1 MNVSKPLR
9 GRLRPALPLILASF
23 LLLLCG
29 GATASNDQQLQQASQ
44 QLRSRQYQQALQSI
58 QKAPASGRR
67 SLMAGVAYL
76 RLNKP
81 EEALPHLAD
90 AERGYPLLAD
100 HAASLRAKTLFQLKQ
115 YREAADAATKAA
127 KLSRVASLAR
137 QMEKLTADALFE
149 SGDLKAALLAY
160 QQFSI
165 RHTLG
170 SDSVD
175 ARYQA
180 ALCRERLG
188 DLPAALTEY
197 RSIWLL
203 HPASP
208 QADKAFQAM
217 KQQESSGGT
226 AFSPEELYQRAT
238 LLLAAGRANDAAWAL
253 AAIPR
258 SNLPDDLLAR
268 IELKSGQAA
277 IKQRKF
283 TLAEKFLTRAA
294 AARNT
299 SIRDEGRLAL
309 ARTEERNG
317 QNERALA
324 RLLSLASERGPL
336 ADDALL
342 EAGFVQK
349 HAGRFSEATLLF
361 ERLPRDFPRSDL
373 ASRATWEA
381 AWSHY
386 LAGDLATA
394 AEAFRRLHPDMAYRE
409 RSLYWYARTLKRQ
422 DKSHEAEAS
431 LKALLNEYP
440 FGFYTAWH
448 RNHQQLATGWEPLPA
463 QLPEPPLPAGSER
476 ILALVSCGLLED
488 ARAELSIL
496 KGNGSNKALAPGLAR
511 LQQLAGDP
519 HGAIVTFHQNRPERW
534 ERQSLPFWA
543 LGYPRPYAE
552 QFSKHAAANRLSEG
566 LVLALAKAE
575 SSFRPEVKSPVGAIG
590 LMQLMPATARMTAG
604 YNGKKPYNPLWLVD
618 PEYNIRL
625 GTKHLRDLLDQ
636 YHQDP
641 VYTLAAY
648 NAGAG
653 AVNRWRKA
661 FGNLERDE
669 FIENIPYQETRD
681 YVKKIVAHITIYK
694 SLYRIP

>member
-1 MNVSKPLR
+1 MNVYTTFH

-29 GATASNDQQLQQASQ
+29 GATASNDQQLQQAAQ
-44 QLRSRQYQQALQSI
+44 QLRNRQYQQALQSI
-58 QKAPASGRR
+58 QTATASGRR

-76 RLNKP
+76 RLDKP

-115 YREAADAATKAA
+115 YREAADAATRAA
-127 KLSRVASLAR
+127 KLSRVASLTR
-137 QMEKLTADALFE
+137 QMEKLAADALFE
-149 SGDLKAALLAY
+149 SGDLKAALAAY
-160 QQFSI
+160 LQFNS
-165 RHTLG
+165 RYTLG
-170 SDSVD
+170 RDSVD

-188 DLPAALTEY
+188 DLPAALSEY
-197 RSIWLL
+197 RTIWLL

-208 QADKAFQAM
+208 QADNAFQTM
-217 KQQESSGGT
+217 KQHEPTGGT

-238 LLLAAGRANDAAWAL
+238 LLLVASRANDAAWAL

-258 SNLPDDLLAR
+258 INLPDDLLAR
-268 IELKSGQAA
+268 IELKSGQTA

-294 AARNT
+294 GARNT
-299 SIRDEGRLAL
+299 AIRDEGRLAL
-309 ARTEERNG
+309 ARVEERNN
-317 QNERALA
+317 QSERALA
-324 RLLSLASERGPL
+324 RLLSLASEKGPL

-361 ERLPRDFPRSDL
+361 ERLSRDFPGSDL
-373 ASRATWEA
+373 GNRATWEA
-381 AWSHY
+381 AWSRY
-386 LAGDLATA
+386 LAGDLVVA
-394 AEAFRRLHPDMAYRE
+394 AEAFRRLQTDTTYRE

-422 DKSHEAEAS
+422 NKSQEAETT
-431 LKALLNEYP
+431 LKNLLNEYP
-440 FGFYTAWH
+440 FGFYAAWH
-448 RNHQQLATGWEPLPA
+448 RNHQKLATGWEPLPPH
-463 QLPEPPLPAGSER
+463 LPEPPLPAGSDR
-476 ILALVSCGLLED
+476 ILALIACGLMED
-488 ARAELSIL
+488 ARAEVSLL
-496 KGNGSNKALAPGLAR
+496 KGNGSNKSLAPGLAR
-511 LQQLAGDP
+511 LQQLADDP

-534 ERQSLPFWA
+534 ERGSLPFWA

-552 QFSKHAAANRLSEG
+552 QFMKYAGANRLSEG

-590 LMQLMPATARMTAG
+590 LMQLMPATAQMTAG
-604 YNGKKPYNPLWLVD
+604 YKGKKPYNPLWLVD
-618 PEYNIRL
+618 PEYNIKL

-636 YHQDP
+636 YHQDQI
-641 VYTLAAY
+641 YTLAAY

-669 FIENIPYQETRD
+669 FIESIPYQETRE
-681 YVKKIVAHITIYK
+681 YVKKIVAHITIYR